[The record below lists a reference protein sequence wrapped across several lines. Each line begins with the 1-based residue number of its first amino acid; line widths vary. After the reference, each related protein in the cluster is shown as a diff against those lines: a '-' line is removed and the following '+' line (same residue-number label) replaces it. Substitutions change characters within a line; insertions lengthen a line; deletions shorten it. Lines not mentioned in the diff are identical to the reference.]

1 MERFEMME
9 LASAAFC
16 YHVEAN
22 PEEWRCPASNY
33 AIFNEAGIRVGTL
46 LDSRYI
52 LHGPDVEPDHK
63 AYLAVLRDDNTL
75 LTHTHQLYRRL
86 DGRYIKTETGQ
97 RVVLVELN
105 RQFQV

>member
-1 MERFEMME
+1 MME

-75 LTHTHQLYRRL
+75 LTWGFHDHPDTHSTDIRTLIPR
-86 DGRYIKTETGQ
+86 
-97 RVVLVELN
+97 
-105 RQFQV
+105 